1 MKLRELNPILDD
13 HAEILVVVDNGSSEE
28 SLYELSGDEKVEF
41 FDTNGDYIVDF
52 ITTWD
57 VGHDYDF
64 VIYVSKEAIK

>member
-28 SLYELSGDEKVEF
+28 SLYELSEEEKVEF

-52 ITTWD
+52 ITWD
-57 VGHDYDF
+57 DAHDYDL

>member
-13 HAEILVVVDNGSSEE
+13 HADILVIVDDGCSEE
-28 SLYELSGDEKVEF
+28 SLYDLSGMDKVAF

-57 VGHDYDF
+57 VDRDYDL
-64 VIYVSKEAIK
+64 VIYVSKEVM

>member
-13 HAEILVVVDNGSSEE
+13 NADILVVVDDGDKKE
-28 SLYELSGDEKVEF
+28 SLYDLSGMDKVAF

-57 VGHDYDF
+57 VNHDYDL
-64 VIYVSKEAIK
+64 VIYVSKEVM